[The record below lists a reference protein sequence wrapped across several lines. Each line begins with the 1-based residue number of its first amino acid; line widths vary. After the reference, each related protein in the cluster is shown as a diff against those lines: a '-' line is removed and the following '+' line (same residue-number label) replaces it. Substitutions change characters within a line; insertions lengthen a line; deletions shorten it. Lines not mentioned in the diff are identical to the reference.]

1 MSSGTYKG
9 KQFVLICRDY
19 KDGERYLTVR
29 FKDGTVNTV
38 KESDVKYDLE
48 EPYVIRRSPYT
59 DEGRKHLF
67 CKC

>member
-9 KQFVLICRDY
+9 KQFVLICHDY

-48 EPYVIRRSPYT
+48 EPYLIRRSP
-59 DEGRKHLF
+59 
-67 CKC
+67 